1 MNKMQKL
8 TCAKV
13 LKVIFYLLGFPLL
26 MLFVAKDSMIFFNE
40 GAFSETAKNGITAA
54 LVLWAGFTLL
64 QIGLYLVLKKQ
75 QAVRTIILV
84 ILAVALMLAPI
95 AGLDIRNEKEL
106 DKIRTEYS
114 DKGVKVE
121 NYSLQK
127 QWFNALSANKRESGY
142 AYKLNERVD
151 NVIRTYGLSEYYP
164 KMYRERT
171 QLNTAVAYY
180 QVGGLDGEMIK
191 VTGDNIDGLF
201 DSLKAQSPY
210 AYNPNGLLYDGYI
223 FGVENALELLIKYNE
238 YAKLTVYRRS
248 STYIGTEK
256 YADAF
261 KEGCY
266 VLKDGAYVTMKAA
279 GEAFCKQPG
288 TIYYE
293 KLSIADAYKAMVKD
307 IKDSETN
314 SSKYESDAWYNY
326 FNDNTEILDTRTGK
340 MTNYS
345 TLRIEE
351 DNYRLTDSRL
361 NAVLGTL
368 FEYLGMNPAINKLL
382 NGLNLDGIIGLVN
395 ALLQENGADL
405 TSGDIGNVVS
415 QLLYGYNNGKGGET
429 TGLAYPVQYLFGNLN
444 LSDKNVF
451 KSTGETAYEYDD
463 EGHLVYEVDA
473 SGNTTDIPKLT
484 GKTGTVYVIT
494 YSDSGKKNPDG
505 TPILNA
511 TVNRAE
517 FDTTKMSPLPEKA
530 ADIKTGTVYTTGD
543 IFKEVKLNA
552 NYSAYVENLEKNKN
566 PNTAALVDI
575 IKSLQPALGLVGGLL
590 NLNDIIGGLVSGLDV
605 SAILAKIAPD
615 LDLNAI
621 LTQILSKIDL
631 TGVTVEGVQ
640 KLLDTVLGELS
651 FYSHPLLKKCWQSDF
666 VSDTDKALAT
676 TAGTTVDMSDYA
688 WVKYTCEDFGITSGC
703 ALAAKGGLLTG
714 KTIGNGTSAD
724 AAISLADCYQLQ
736 ADIAYQPEMYPLLAA
751 RRYFS
756 IWAGILAMSIFLST
770 YFHNKE
776 RLYAYEIALNGGEY

>member
-75 QAVRTIILV
+75 QAARTIILV
-84 ILAVALMLAPI
+84 VLAVALMLAPV

-201 DSLKAQSPY
+201 DSLQSQSPY
-210 AYNPNGLLYDGYI
+210 AYNPNGLLYDGYV

-238 YAKLTVYRRS
+238 YAKLTVYRP
-248 STYIGTEK
+248 TK
-256 YADAF
+256 YTVADYAEAF
-261 KEGCY
+261 SAGCY
-266 VLKDGAYVTMKAA
+266 VIKDGAYVTMKAA
-279 GEAFCKQPG
+279 GETFSKQPG

-293 KLSIADAYKAMVKD
+293 QLSIADAYNKMVSEIKASATD
-307 IKDSETN
+307 
-314 SSKYESDAWYNY
+314 SSKYENDAWYNY
-326 FNDNTEILDTRTGK
+326 TNDITEILDTRTGK

-382 NGLNLDGIIGLVN
+382 DSLKAQQLLDLVN
-395 ALLQENGADL
+395 SLLQENGADL
-405 TSGDIGNVVS
+405 SSGDIGNVVS

-429 TGLAYPVQYLFGNLN
+429 TGLALPAQYLFGNLN
-444 LSDKNVF
+444 FTSKEVY
-451 KSTGETAYEYDD
+451 KSTGKNAFKVGATAD
-463 EGHLVYEVDA
+463 EV
-473 SGNTTDIPKLT
+473 
-484 GKTGTVYVIT
+484 VYVTT
-494 YSDSGKKNPDG
+494 YTDTGEDNDDG
-505 TPILNA
+505 TPVLTAKITREAFDNA
-511 TVNRAE
+511 TM
-517 FDTTKMSPLPEKA
+517 KQSP
-530 ADIKTGTVYTTGD
+530 KTNEEIVPGQKYTTGD
-543 IFKEVKLNA
+543 TYAKTDLGTAYTAYKTKLE
-552 NYSAYVENLEKNKN
+552 SDNKN

-590 NLNDIIGGLVSGLDV
+590 DLNDIIGGLVPGLDV
-605 SAILAKIAPD
+605 AGILKAIAPD

-621 LTQILSKIDL
+621 LTQILGKIDL
-631 TGVTVEGVQ
+631 TGITVEGVQ

-736 ADIAYQPEMYPLLAA
+736 ADIAYQPDMYPLLAA

-776 RLYAYEIALNGGEY
+776 KLYAYEIALNGGEY

>member
-75 QAVRTIILV
+75 QAARTIILV
-84 ILAVALMLAPI
+84 ILAVTLMLAPV
-95 AGLDIRNEKEL
+95 AGLDARNEKEL

-127 QWFNALSANKRESGY
+127 QWFNAISANKRESGY
-142 AYKLNERVD
+142 AYKLNDRVD

-180 QVGGLDGEMIK
+180 QIGGLDGEMIK

-201 DSLKAQSPY
+201 DSLQSQSPY

-238 YAKLTVYRRS
+238 YAKLTVYRP
-248 STYIGTEK
+248 TK
-256 YADAF
+256 YTVADYAEAF
-261 KEGCY
+261 SAGCY
-266 VLKDGAYVTMKAA
+266 VIKDGAYVTMKAA
-279 GEAFCKQPG
+279 GETFSKQPG

-293 KLSIADAYKAMVKD
+293 QLAIADAYKKMV
-307 IKDSETN
+307 SEIEESATN
-314 SSKYESDAWYNY
+314 ASAYESDAWYNY
-326 FNDNTEILDTRTGK
+326 TNDITEILDTRTGK

-382 NGLNLDGIIGLVN
+382 DSLKAQQLLDLVN
-395 ALLQENGADL
+395 SLLKDNDADL

-429 TGLAYPVQYLFGNLN
+429 TGLALPAQYLFGNLDFT
-444 LSDKNVF
+444 SKEVY
-451 KSTGETAYEYDD
+451 KSTGKNAFKVGATAD
-463 EGHLVYEVDA
+463 EV
-473 SGNTTDIPKLT
+473 
-484 GKTGTVYVIT
+484 VYVTT
-494 YSDSGKKNPDG
+494 YKDSGEVNDDG
-505 TPILNA
+505 SPVLTATITREAFDNA
-511 TVNRAE
+511 TMKQPPKTSAE
-517 FDTTKMSPLPEKA
+517 IVPGQK
-530 ADIKTGTVYTTGD
+530 YTTGD
-543 IFKEVKLNA
+543 TYAKTKLGT
-552 NYSAYVENLEKNKN
+552 AYTAYKTKLESDNKN

-590 NLNDIIGGLVSGLDV
+590 DLNDIIGGLVPGLDV
-605 SAILAKIAPD
+605 AGILKAIAPD

-621 LTQILSKIDL
+621 LTQILGKIDL

-736 ADIAYQPEMYPLLAA
+736 ADIAYQPDMYPLLAA

-776 RLYAYEIALNGGEY
+776 KLYAYEIALNGGEY

>member
-127 QWFNALSANKRESGY
+127 QWFNAISANKRESGY
-142 AYKLNERVD
+142 AYKLNDRVD

-223 FGVENALELLIKYNE
+223 FGVENVLELLIKYNE
-238 YAKLTVYRRS
+238 YAKLTVYRP
-248 STYIGTEK
+248 TK
-256 YADAF
+256 YTVADYAEAF
-261 KEGCY
+261 NAGCY
-266 VLKDGAYVTMKAA
+266 VINNDGAYVTMKAA
-279 GEAFCKQPG
+279 GETFCKQPG

-293 KLSIADAYKAMVKD
+293 QLAIADAYKKMV
-307 IKDSETN
+307 SEIEASATN
-314 SSKYESDAWYNY
+314 ASAYASDAWYNY
-326 FNDNTEILDTRTGK
+326 TNDITEILDTRTGK
-340 MTNYS
+340 MTTYS
-345 TLRIEE
+345 KLRIEE

-382 NGLNLDGIIGLVN
+382 DSLKAQQLLDLVN
-395 ALLQENGADL
+395 SLLKENGADL
-405 TSGDIGNVVS
+405 SSGDIGNVVS

-429 TGLAYPVQYLFGNLN
+429 TGLALPAQYLFGNLN
-444 LSDKNVF
+444 FTSKEVY
-451 KSTGETAYEYDD
+451 KSTGKNAFKVGALAD
-463 EGHLVYEVDA
+463 EV
-473 SGNTTDIPKLT
+473 
-484 GKTGTVYVIT
+484 VYVTT
-494 YSDSGKKNPDG
+494 YTDTGEVNDDG
-505 TPILNA
+505 TPILTAKITRETFDNA
-511 TVNRAE
+511 TMKQLPTTSAE
-517 FDTTKMSPLPEKA
+517 IVLGQK
-530 ADIKTGTVYTTGD
+530 YTTGD
-543 IFKEVKLNA
+543 TYAKTDLGTAYKAYETKLKND
-552 NYSAYVENLEKNKN
+552 NKN

-605 SAILAKIAPD
+605 SAILKAIAPD

-640 KLLDTVLGELS
+640 KILDTVLGELS

-714 KTIGNGTSAD
+714 KTIGNGTPAD

>member
-75 QAVRTIILV
+75 QAARTIILV
-84 ILAVALMLAPI
+84 ILAVTLMLAPV
-95 AGLDIRNEKEL
+95 AGLDARNEKEL

-127 QWFNALSANKRESGY
+127 QWFNAISANKRESGY
-142 AYKLNERVD
+142 AYKLNDRVD

-191 VTGDNIDGLF
+191 VTGENINGLF
-201 DSLKAQSPY
+201 DSLKTQSPY
-210 AYNPNGLLYDGYI
+210 AYNPNGLLYDGYV

-238 YAKLTVYRRS
+238 YAKLTVYRP
-248 STYIGTEK
+248 TK
-256 YADAF
+256 YTVADYAEAF
-261 KEGCY
+261 SAGCY
-266 VLKDGAYVTMKAA
+266 VIKDGAYVTMKAA
-279 GEAFCKQPG
+279 GETFSKQPG

-293 KLSIADAYKAMVKD
+293 SLSIADAYKKMV
-307 IKDSETN
+307 SEIEESATN
-314 SSKYESDAWYNY
+314 ASAYESDAWYNY
-326 FNDNTEILDTRTGK
+326 TNDITEILDTRTGK

-382 NGLNLDGIIGLVN
+382 DSLKAQQLLDLVN
-395 ALLQENGADL
+395 SLLKENGADL
-405 TSGDIGNVVS
+405 SSGDIGNVVS

-429 TGLAYPVQYLFGNLN
+429 TGLALPAQYLFGNLDFT
-444 LSDKNVF
+444 SKEVY
-451 KSTGETAYEYDD
+451 KSTGKNAFKVGATAD
-463 EGHLVYEVDA
+463 EV
-473 SGNTTDIPKLT
+473 
-484 GKTGTVYVIT
+484 VYVTT
-494 YSDSGKKNPDG
+494 YTDTGEDNDDG
-505 TPILNA
+505 TPVLTAKITREAFDNA
-511 TVNRAE
+511 TMKQSPKTSAE
-517 FDTTKMSPLPEKA
+517 IVPGQK
-530 ADIKTGTVYTTGD
+530 YTTGD
-543 IFKEVKLNA
+543 TYAKTKLGT
-552 NYSAYVENLEKNKN
+552 AYTAYKTKLESDNKN

-590 NLNDIIGGLVSGLDV
+590 DLNDIIGGLVPGLDV
-605 SAILAKIAPD
+605 AGILKAIAPD

-621 LTQILSKIDL
+621 LTQILGKIDL

-736 ADIAYQPEMYPLLAA
+736 ADIAYQPDMYPLLAA

>member
-142 AYKLNERVD
+142 AYKLNDRVD

-191 VTGDNIDGLF
+191 VTGDNINGLF

-223 FGVENALELLIKYNE
+223 FGVENVLELLIKYNE
-238 YAKLTVYRRS
+238 YAKLTVYRP
-248 STYIGTEK
+248 TK
-256 YADAF
+256 YTVADYAEAF
-261 KEGCY
+261 NAGCY
-266 VLKDGAYVTMKAA
+266 VINNDGAYVTMKAA
-279 GEAFCKQPG
+279 GETFCKQPG

-293 KLSIADAYKAMVKD
+293 QLAIADAYKKMV
-307 IKDSETN
+307 SEIEESATN
-314 SSKYESDAWYNY
+314 ASAYASDAWYNY
-326 FNDNTEILDTRTGK
+326 TNDITEILDTRTGK

-382 NGLNLDGIIGLVN
+382 DSLKAQQLLDLVN
-395 ALLQENGADL
+395 SLLKENGADL
-405 TSGDIGNVVS
+405 SSGDIGNVVS

-429 TGLAYPVQYLFGNLN
+429 TGLALPAQYLFGNLN
-444 LSDKNVF
+444 FTSKEVY
-451 KSTGETAYEYDD
+451 KSTGKNAFKVGALAD
-463 EGHLVYEVDA
+463 E
-473 SGNTTDIPKLT
+473 I
-484 GKTGTVYVIT
+484 VYVTT
-494 YSDSGKKNPDG
+494 YTDSGEVNDDG
-505 TPILNA
+505 TPILTATITREAFDAETMKQFPKTNA
-511 TVNRAE
+511 EIVPG
-517 FDTTKMSPLPEKA
+517 TK
-530 ADIKTGTVYTTGD
+530 YTTGD
-543 IFKEVKLNA
+543 TYVKTKLEA
-552 NYSAYVENLEKNKN
+552 AYTAYKTKLESDNKN

-605 SAILAKIAPD
+605 SAILKAIAPD

-776 RLYAYEIALNGGEY
+776 KLYAYEIALNGGEY

>member
-75 QAVRTIILV
+75 QAARTIILV
-84 ILAVALMLAPI
+84 ILAVALMLAPV

-127 QWFNALSANKRESGY
+127 QWFNALSADKRESGY
-142 AYKLNERVD
+142 AYKLNDRVD

-201 DSLKAQSPY
+201 DSLQSQSPY

-238 YAKLTVYRRS
+238 YAKLTVYRP
-248 STYIGTEK
+248 TK
-256 YADAF
+256 YTVADYAEAF
-261 KEGCY
+261 NAGCY
-266 VLKDGAYVTMKAA
+266 VIKDGAYVTMKAA
-279 GEAFCKQPG
+279 GETFCKQPG

-293 KLSIADAYKAMVKD
+293 QLAIADAYKKMV
-307 IKDSETN
+307 SEIEESATN
-314 SSKYESDAWYNY
+314 ASAYESDAWYNY
-326 FNDNTEILDTRTGK
+326 TNDITEILDTRTGK

-382 NGLNLDGIIGLVN
+382 DSLKAQQLLDLVN
-395 ALLQENGADL
+395 SLLKENGADL
-405 TSGDIGNVVS
+405 SSGDIGNVVS

-429 TGLAYPVQYLFGNLN
+429 TGLALPAQYLFGNLDFT
-444 LSDKNVF
+444 SKEVY
-451 KSTGETAYEYDD
+451 KSTGKNAFKVGALAD
-463 EGHLVYEVDA
+463 EV
-473 SGNTTDIPKLT
+473 
-484 GKTGTVYVIT
+484 VYVTT
-494 YSDSGKKNPDG
+494 YTDSGEVNDDG
-505 TPILNA
+505 TPVLTAKITREAFDNA
-511 TVNRAE
+511 TMKQLPKTSAE
-517 FDTTKMSPLPEKA
+517 IVPEQK
-530 ADIKTGTVYTTGD
+530 YTTGD
-543 IFKEVKLNA
+543 TYAKTKLGT
-552 NYSAYVENLEKNKN
+552 AYTAYKTKLESDNKN

-590 NLNDIIGGLVSGLDV
+590 DLNDIIGGLVPGLDV
-605 SAILAKIAPD
+605 AGILKAIAPD

-621 LTQILSKIDL
+621 LTQILGKIDL

-736 ADIAYQPEMYPLLAA
+736 ADIAYQPDMYPLLAA

-776 RLYAYEIALNGGEY
+776 KLYAYEIALNGGEY

>member
-127 QWFNALSANKRESGY
+127 QWFNALSVNKRESGY
-142 AYKLNERVD
+142 AYKLNDRVD

-201 DSLKAQSPY
+201 DSLQSQSPY

-238 YAKLTVYRRS
+238 YAKLTVYRP
-248 STYIGTEK
+248 TKYTVAK
-256 YADAF
+256 YAEAF
-261 KEGCY
+261 NAGCY
-266 VLKDGAYVTMKAA
+266 VIKDGAYVTMKAA
-279 GEAFCKQPG
+279 GETFCKQPG

-293 KLSIADAYKAMVKD
+293 QLAIADAYKKMV
-307 IKDSETN
+307 SEIEASATDV
-314 SSKYESDAWYNY
+314 SAYASDAWYNY
-326 FNDNTEILDTRTGK
+326 YNDITEILDTRTGK

-382 NGLNLDGIIGLVN
+382 DSLKAQQLLDLVN
-395 ALLQENGADL
+395 SLLKENGADL
-405 TSGDIGNVVS
+405 SSGDIGNVVS

-429 TGLAYPVQYLFGNLN
+429 TGLALPVQYLFGNLN
-444 LSDKNVF
+444 FTSKEVY
-451 KSTGETAYEYDD
+451 KSTGKNAFKVGALAD
-463 EGHLVYEVDA
+463 EV
-473 SGNTTDIPKLT
+473 
-484 GKTGTVYVIT
+484 VYVTT
-494 YSDSGKKNPDG
+494 YTDSGEVNDDG
-505 TPILNA
+505 TPVLTAKITREAFDAATMKKSPETNA
-511 TVNRAE
+511 EIVPGQKYTKG
-517 FDTTKMSPLPEKA
+517 DTYAKTDLGTAYTAYKTK
-530 ADIKTGTVYTTGD
+530 
-543 IFKEVKLNA
+543 
-552 NYSAYVENLEKNKN
+552 LESDNKN

-575 IKSLQPALGLVGGLL
+575 IKSLQPALGLVGGLI
-590 NLNDIIGGLVSGLDV
+590 NLNDIVGGLVPGLDI
-605 SAILAKIAPD
+605 SDILATVAPT
-615 LDLNAI
+615 LDLNEI
-621 LTQILSKIDL
+621 LTQVLGKIDL
-631 TGVTVEGVQ
+631 TGIKVEKVQ
-640 KLLDTVLGELS
+640 ELLDNILGELS

-703 ALAAKGGLLTG
+703 ALVAKGGLLTG
-714 KTIGNGTSAD
+714 KTIGNGTTAD

-776 RLYAYEIALNGGEY
+776 KLYAYEIALNGGEY

>member
-127 QWFNALSANKRESGY
+127 QWFNALSADKRESGY

-191 VTGDNIDGLF
+191 VTGENINGLF
-201 DSLKAQSPY
+201 DSLKTQSPY

-238 YAKLTVYRRS
+238 YAKLTVYRP
-248 STYIGTEK
+248 TK
-256 YADAF
+256 YTVADYAEAF
-261 KEGCY
+261 NAGCY
-266 VLKDGAYVTMKAA
+266 VIKDGAYVTMKAA
-279 GEAFCKQPG
+279 GETFSKQPG
-288 TIYYE
+288 TVYYE
-293 KLSIADAYKAMVKD
+293 KLAIADAYKKMV
-307 IKDSETN
+307 SEIEASATN
-314 SSKYESDAWYNY
+314 ASAYESDAWYNY
-326 FNDNTEILDTRTGK
+326 TNDITEILDTRTGK

-382 NGLNLDGIIGLVN
+382 DSLKAQQLLDLVN
-395 ALLQENGADL
+395 SLLKENGADL
-405 TSGDIGNVVS
+405 SSGDIGNVVS

-429 TGLAYPVQYLFGNLN
+429 TGLALPAQYLFGNLDFT
-444 LSDKNVF
+444 SKEVY
-451 KSTGETAYEYDD
+451 KSTGKNAFKVGATAD
-463 EGHLVYEVDA
+463 EV
-473 SGNTTDIPKLT
+473 
-484 GKTGTVYVIT
+484 VYVTT
-494 YSDSGKKNPDG
+494 YTDSGEVNDDG
-505 TPILNA
+505 TPVLTAKITREAFDNA
-511 TVNRAE
+511 TMKQLPKTSAE
-517 FDTTKMSPLPEKA
+517 IVPEQK
-530 ADIKTGTVYTTGD
+530 YTTGD
-543 IFKEVKLNA
+543 TYAKTKLGT
-552 NYSAYVENLEKNKN
+552 AYTAYKTKLESDNKN

-590 NLNDIIGGLVSGLDV
+590 DLNDIIGGLVPGLDV
-605 SAILAKIAPD
+605 AGILKAIAPD

-621 LTQILSKIDL
+621 LTQILGKIDL

-736 ADIAYQPEMYPLLAA
+736 ADIAYQPDMYPLLAA

-776 RLYAYEIALNGGEY
+776 KLYAYEIALNGGEY

>member
-84 ILAVALMLAPI
+84 VLAVALMLAPI

-127 QWFNALSANKRESGY
+127 QWFNALSADKRESGY

-201 DSLKAQSPY
+201 DSLQSQSPY

-223 FGVENALELLIKYNE
+223 FGVENVLELLIKYNE
-238 YAKLTVYRRS
+238 YAKLTVYRP
-248 STYIGTEK
+248 TK
-256 YADAF
+256 YTVADYAEAF
-261 KEGCY
+261 NAGCY
-266 VLKDGAYVTMKAA
+266 VIKDGAYVTMKAA
-279 GEAFCKQPG
+279 GETFSKQPG
-288 TIYYE
+288 TVYYE
-293 KLSIADAYKAMVKD
+293 KLAIADAYKKMV
-307 IKDSETN
+307 SEIEESATN
-314 SSKYESDAWYNY
+314 ASAYESDAWYNY
-326 FNDNTEILDTRTGK
+326 TNDITEILDTRTGK

-382 NGLNLDGIIGLVN
+382 DSLKAQQLLDLVN
-395 ALLQENGADL
+395 SLLKENGADL
-405 TSGDIGNVVS
+405 SSGDIGNVVS

-429 TGLAYPVQYLFGNLN
+429 TGLALPAQYLFGNLDFT
-444 LSDKNVF
+444 SKEVY
-451 KSTGETAYEYDD
+451 KSTGKNAFKVGALAD
-463 EGHLVYEVDA
+463 EV
-473 SGNTTDIPKLT
+473 
-484 GKTGTVYVIT
+484 VYVTT
-494 YSDSGKKNPDG
+494 YTDSGEVNDDG
-505 TPILNA
+505 TPVLTAKITREAFDNA
-511 TVNRAE
+511 TMKQLPKTSAE
-517 FDTTKMSPLPEKA
+517 IVPEQK
-530 ADIKTGTVYTTGD
+530 YTTGD
-543 IFKEVKLNA
+543 TYAKTKLGT
-552 NYSAYVENLEKNKN
+552 AYTAYKTKLESDNKN

-590 NLNDIIGGLVSGLDV
+590 DLNDIIGGLVPGLDV
-605 SAILAKIAPD
+605 AGILKAIAPD

-736 ADIAYQPEMYPLLAA
+736 ADIAYQPDMYPLLAA

-776 RLYAYEIALNGGEY
+776 KLYAYEIALNGGEY

>member
-84 ILAVALMLAPI
+84 ILAVALMLAPV

-127 QWFNALSANKRESGY
+127 QWFNALSADKRESGY

-201 DSLKAQSPY
+201 DSLQSQSPY

-238 YAKLTVYRRS
+238 YAKLTVYRP
-248 STYIGTEK
+248 TK
-256 YADAF
+256 YTVADYAEAF
-261 KEGCY
+261 NAGCY
-266 VLKDGAYVTMKAA
+266 VIKDGAYVTMKAA
-279 GEAFCKQPG
+279 GETFSKQPG
-288 TIYYE
+288 TVYYE
-293 KLSIADAYKAMVKD
+293 KLAIADAYKKMV
-307 IKDSETN
+307 SEIEESATN
-314 SSKYESDAWYNY
+314 ASAYESDAWYNY
-326 FNDNTEILDTRTGK
+326 TNDITEILDTRTGK

-382 NGLNLDGIIGLVN
+382 DSLKAQQLLDLVN
-395 ALLQENGADL
+395 SLLKENGADL
-405 TSGDIGNVVS
+405 SSGDIGNVVS

-429 TGLAYPVQYLFGNLN
+429 TGLALPAQYLFGNLDFT
-444 LSDKNVF
+444 SKEVY
-451 KSTGETAYEYDD
+451 KSTGKNAFKVGATAD
-463 EGHLVYEVDA
+463 EV
-473 SGNTTDIPKLT
+473 
-484 GKTGTVYVIT
+484 VYVTT
-494 YSDSGKKNPDG
+494 YTDTGEVNDDG
-505 TPILNA
+505 TPVLTAKITREAFDNA
-511 TVNRAE
+511 TMKQFPKTSAE
-517 FDTTKMSPLPEKA
+517 IVPGQK
-530 ADIKTGTVYTTGD
+530 YTTGD
-543 IFKEVKLNA
+543 TYAKTKLGT
-552 NYSAYVENLEKNKN
+552 AYTAYKTKLESDNKN

-590 NLNDIIGGLVSGLDV
+590 DLNDIIGGLVPGLDV
-605 SAILAKIAPD
+605 AGILKAIAPD

-621 LTQILSKIDL
+621 LTQILGKIDL

-736 ADIAYQPEMYPLLAA
+736 ADIAYQPDMYPLLAA

-776 RLYAYEIALNGGEY
+776 KLYAYEIALNGGEY

>member
-84 ILAVALMLAPI
+84 ILAVALMLAPV

-127 QWFNALSANKRESGY
+127 QWFNALSADKRESGY

-201 DSLKAQSPY
+201 DSLQSQSPY

-238 YAKLTVYRRS
+238 YAKLTVYRP
-248 STYIGTEK
+248 TK
-256 YADAF
+256 YTVADYAEAF
-261 KEGCY
+261 SAGCY
-266 VLKDGAYVTMKAA
+266 VIKDGAYVTMKAA
-279 GEAFCKQPG
+279 GETFSKQPG
-288 TIYYE
+288 TVYYE
-293 KLSIADAYKAMVKD
+293 KLAIADAYKKMV
-307 IKDSETN
+307 SEIEESATN
-314 SSKYESDAWYNY
+314 ASAYESDAWYNY
-326 FNDNTEILDTRTGK
+326 TNDITEILDTRTGE

-382 NGLNLDGIIGLVN
+382 DSLKAQQLLDLVN
-395 ALLQENGADL
+395 SLLKENSADL
-405 TSGDIGNVVS
+405 SSGDIGNVVS

-429 TGLAYPVQYLFGNLN
+429 TGLALPAQYLFGNLDFT
-444 LSDKNVF
+444 SKEVY
-451 KSTGETAYEYDD
+451 KSTGKNAFKVGATAD
-463 EGHLVYEVDA
+463 EV
-473 SGNTTDIPKLT
+473 
-484 GKTGTVYVIT
+484 VYVTT
-494 YSDSGKKNPDG
+494 YKDSGEVNDDG
-505 TPILNA
+505 SPVLTATITREAFDNA
-511 TVNRAE
+511 TM
-517 FDTTKMSPLPEKA
+517 KQPP
-530 ADIKTGTVYTTGD
+530 KTNEEIVPGQKYTTGD
-543 IFKEVKLNA
+543 TYAKTDLGTAYTAYKTKLE
-552 NYSAYVENLEKNKN
+552 SDNKN

-590 NLNDIIGGLVSGLDV
+590 DLNDIIGGLVPGLDV
-605 SAILAKIAPD
+605 AGILKAIAPD

-621 LTQILSKIDL
+621 LTQILGKIDL

-703 ALAAKGGLLTG
+703 ALVAKGGLLTG

-736 ADIAYQPEMYPLLAA
+736 ADIAYQPDMYPLLAA

-776 RLYAYEIALNGGEY
+776 KLYAYEIALNGGEY

>member
-127 QWFNALSANKRESGY
+127 QWFNALSADKRESGY

-201 DSLKAQSPY
+201 DSLQSQSPY

-238 YAKLTVYRRS
+238 YAKLTVYRP
-248 STYIGTEK
+248 TK
-256 YADAF
+256 YTVADYAEAF
-261 KEGCY
+261 SAGCY
-266 VLKDGAYVTMKAA
+266 VIKDGAYVTMKAA
-279 GEAFCKQPG
+279 GETFSKQPG

-293 KLSIADAYKAMVKD
+293 SLSIADAYKKMV
-307 IKDSETN
+307 SEIEESATN
-314 SSKYESDAWYNY
+314 ASAYESDAWYNY
-326 FNDNTEILDTRTGK
+326 TNDITEILDTRTGK

-345 TLRIEE
+345 TLRTEE

-382 NGLNLDGIIGLVN
+382 DSLKAQQLLDLVN
-395 ALLQENGADL
+395 SLLQENGADL
-405 TSGDIGNVVS
+405 SSGDIGNVVS

-429 TGLAYPVQYLFGNLN
+429 TGLALPAQYLFGNLDFT
-444 LSDKNVF
+444 SKEVY
-451 KSTGETAYEYDD
+451 KSTGKNAFKVGALAD
-463 EGHLVYEVDA
+463 EV
-473 SGNTTDIPKLT
+473 
-484 GKTGTVYVIT
+484 VYVTT
-494 YSDSGKKNPDG
+494 YTDSGEVNDDG
-505 TPILNA
+505 TPVLTAKITREAFDNA
-511 TVNRAE
+511 TMKQLPKTSAE
-517 FDTTKMSPLPEKA
+517 IVPEQK
-530 ADIKTGTVYTTGD
+530 YTTGD
-543 IFKEVKLNA
+543 TYAKTKLGT
-552 NYSAYVENLEKNKN
+552 AYTAYKTKLESDNKN

-590 NLNDIIGGLVSGLDV
+590 NLNDIIGGLVPGLDV
-605 SAILAKIAPD
+605 AGILKAIAPD

-621 LTQILSKIDL
+621 LTQVLGKIDL

-703 ALAAKGGLLTG
+703 ALVAKGGLLTG

-736 ADIAYQPEMYPLLAA
+736 ADIAYQPDMYPLLAA

-776 RLYAYEIALNGGEY
+776 KLYAYEIALNGGEY

>member
-127 QWFNALSANKRESGY
+127 QWFNAISANKRESGY
-142 AYKLNERVD
+142 AYKLNDRVD

-201 DSLKAQSPY
+201 DSLQSQSPY
-210 AYNPNGLLYDGYI
+210 AYNPNGLLYDGYV

-238 YAKLTVYRRS
+238 YAKLTVYRP
-248 STYIGTEK
+248 TK
-256 YADAF
+256 YTVADYAEAF
-261 KEGCY
+261 SAGCY
-266 VLKDGAYVTMKAA
+266 VIKDGAYVTMKAA
-279 GEAFCKQPG
+279 GETFSKQPG
-288 TIYYE
+288 TVYYE
-293 KLSIADAYKAMVKD
+293 KLAIADAYKKMV
-307 IKDSETN
+307 SEIEESATN
-314 SSKYESDAWYNY
+314 ASAYESDAWYNY
-326 FNDNTEILDTRTGK
+326 TNDITEILDTRSGK

-382 NGLNLDGIIGLVN
+382 DSLKAQQLLDLVN
-395 ALLQENGADL
+395 SLLKENGADL
-405 TSGDIGNVVS
+405 SSGDIGNVVS

-429 TGLAYPVQYLFGNLN
+429 TGLALPAQYLFGNLDFT
-444 LSDKNVF
+444 SKEVY
-451 KSTGETAYEYDD
+451 KSTGKNAFKVGALAD
-463 EGHLVYEVDA
+463 EV
-473 SGNTTDIPKLT
+473 
-484 GKTGTVYVIT
+484 VYVTT
-494 YSDSGKKNPDG
+494 YTDSGEVNDDG
-505 TPILNA
+505 TPVLTAKITREAFDNA
-511 TVNRAE
+511 TMKQLPKTSAE
-517 FDTTKMSPLPEKA
+517 IVPEQK
-530 ADIKTGTVYTTGD
+530 YTTGD
-543 IFKEVKLNA
+543 TYAKTKLGT
-552 NYSAYVENLEKNKN
+552 AYTAYKTKLESDNKN

-590 NLNDIIGGLVSGLDV
+590 DLNDIIGGLVPGLDV
-605 SAILAKIAPD
+605 AGILKAIAPD

-621 LTQILSKIDL
+621 LTQVLSKIDL

-736 ADIAYQPEMYPLLAA
+736 ADIAYQPDMYPLLAA

-776 RLYAYEIALNGGEY
+776 KLYAYEIALNGGEY

>member
-142 AYKLNERVD
+142 AYKLNDRVD

-191 VTGDNIDGLF
+191 VTGDNINGLF

-238 YAKLTVYRRS
+238 YAKLTVYRP
-248 STYIGTEK
+248 TK
-256 YADAF
+256 YTVADYAEAF
-261 KEGCY
+261 NAGCY
-266 VLKDGAYVTMKAA
+266 VINNDGAYVTMKSA
-279 GEAFCKQPG
+279 GETFCKQPG

-293 KLSIADAYKAMVKD
+293 QLAIADAYKKMV
-307 IKDSETN
+307 SEIEESATN
-314 SSKYESDAWYNY
+314 ASAYASDAWYNY
-326 FNDNTEILDTRTGK
+326 TNDITKIFDPRVKSNIEDE
-340 MTNYS
+340 NYTVYS
-345 TLRIEE
+345 KLRIEE

-382 NGLNLDGIIGLVN
+382 DSLKAQQLLDLVN
-395 ALLQENGADL
+395 SLLKENGADL
-405 TSGDIGNVVS
+405 SSGDIGNVVS

-429 TGLAYPVQYLFGNLN
+429 TGLALPAQYLFGNLN
-444 LSDKNVF
+444 FTSKEVY
-451 KSTGETAYEYDD
+451 KSTGKNAFKVGALAD
-463 EGHLVYEVDA
+463 EV
-473 SGNTTDIPKLT
+473 
-484 GKTGTVYVIT
+484 VYVTT
-494 YSDSGKKNPDG
+494 YTDTGEVNDDG
-505 TPILNA
+505 TPVLTAKITREAFDKTTMKEPPKTNA
-511 TVNRAE
+511 EIVPGQ
-517 FDTTKMSPLPEKA
+517 K
-530 ADIKTGTVYTTGD
+530 YTTGD
-543 IFKEVKLNA
+543 TYAKTDLGTAYKAYETKLKND
-552 NYSAYVENLEKNKN
+552 NKN

-605 SAILAKIAPD
+605 SAILKAIAPD

-621 LTQILSKIDL
+621 LTQVLGKIDL

-714 KTIGNGTSAD
+714 KTIGNGTPAD

>member
-84 ILAVALMLAPI
+84 ILAVALMLAPV

-127 QWFNALSANKRESGY
+127 QWFNALSADKRESGY

-201 DSLKAQSPY
+201 DSLQSQSPY

-238 YAKLTVYRRS
+238 YAKLTVYRP
-248 STYIGTEK
+248 TK
-256 YADAF
+256 YTVADYAEAF
-261 KEGCY
+261 SAGCY
-266 VLKDGAYVTMKAA
+266 VIKDGAYVTMKAA
-279 GEAFCKQPG
+279 GETFSKQPG
-288 TIYYE
+288 TVYYE
-293 KLSIADAYKAMVKD
+293 KLAIADAYKKMV
-307 IKDSETN
+307 SEIEESATN
-314 SSKYESDAWYNY
+314 ASAYESDAWYNY
-326 FNDNTEILDTRTGK
+326 TNDITEILDTRSGK

-382 NGLNLDGIIGLVN
+382 DSLKAQQLLDLVN
-395 ALLQENGADL
+395 SLLKDNDADL
-405 TSGDIGNVVS
+405 SSGDIGNVVS

-429 TGLAYPVQYLFGNLN
+429 TGLALPAQYLFGNL
-444 LSDKNVF
+444 SFTSKEVY
-451 KSTGETAYEYDD
+451 KSTGKNAFKVGALAD
-463 EGHLVYEVDA
+463 E
-473 SGNTTDIPKLT
+473 I
-484 GKTGTVYVIT
+484 VYVTT
-494 YSDSGKKNPDG
+494 YKDSGKVNDDG
-505 TPILNA
+505 TPILTATITREAFDNA
-511 TVNRAE
+511 TMKQPPKTNAE
-517 FDTTKMSPLPEKA
+517 IVLGQK
-530 ADIKTGTVYTTGD
+530 YTTGD
-543 IFKEVKLNA
+543 TYAKTDLGTAYTAYKTKLE
-552 NYSAYVENLEKNKN
+552 SDNKN

-590 NLNDIIGGLVSGLDV
+590 DLNDIIGGLVPGLDV
-605 SAILAKIAPD
+605 AGILKAIAPD

-621 LTQILSKIDL
+621 LTQILGKIDL

-703 ALAAKGGLLTG
+703 ALIAKGGLLTG

-736 ADIAYQPEMYPLLAA
+736 ADIAYQPDMYPLLAA

-776 RLYAYEIALNGGEY
+776 KLYAYEIALNGGEY

>member
-84 ILAVALMLAPI
+84 VLAVALMLAPI

-127 QWFNALSANKRESGY
+127 QWFNALSADKRESGY
-142 AYKLNERVD
+142 AYKLNDRVD

-201 DSLKAQSPY
+201 DSLQSQSPY
-210 AYNPNGLLYDGYI
+210 AYNPNGLLYDGYV

-238 YAKLTVYRRS
+238 YAKLTVYRP
-248 STYIGTEK
+248 TK
-256 YADAF
+256 YTVADYAEAF
-261 KEGCY
+261 SAGCY
-266 VLKDGAYVTMKAA
+266 VIKDGAYVTMKAA
-279 GEAFCKQPG
+279 GETFCKQPG
-288 TIYYE
+288 TVYYE
-293 KLSIADAYKAMVKD
+293 KLAIADAYKKMV
-307 IKDSETN
+307 SEIEESATN
-314 SSKYESDAWYNY
+314 ASAYESDAWYNY
-326 FNDNTEILDTRTGK
+326 TNDITEILDTRTGK

-382 NGLNLDGIIGLVN
+382 DSLKAQQLLDLVN
-395 ALLQENGADL
+395 SLLKENGADL
-405 TSGDIGNVVS
+405 SSGDIGNVVS

-429 TGLAYPVQYLFGNLN
+429 TGLALPAQYLFGNLDFT
-444 LSDKNVF
+444 SKEVY
-451 KSTGETAYEYDD
+451 KSTGKNAFKVGALAD
-463 EGHLVYEVDA
+463 EV
-473 SGNTTDIPKLT
+473 
-484 GKTGTVYVIT
+484 VYVTT
-494 YSDSGKKNPDG
+494 YKDSGEVNDDG
-505 TPILNA
+505 TPVLTAKITREAFDNA
-511 TVNRAE
+511 TMKQLPKTSAE
-517 FDTTKMSPLPEKA
+517 IVPEQK
-530 ADIKTGTVYTTGD
+530 YTTGD
-543 IFKEVKLNA
+543 TYAKTKLGT
-552 NYSAYVENLEKNKN
+552 AYTAYKTKLESDNKN

-590 NLNDIIGGLVSGLDV
+590 DLNDIIGGLVPGLDV
-605 SAILAKIAPD
+605 AGILKAIAPD

-621 LTQILSKIDL
+621 LTQILGKIDL

-688 WVKYTCEDFGITSGC
+688 WVKYTCEAFGITSGC

-736 ADIAYQPEMYPLLAA
+736 ADIAYQPDMYPLLAA

-776 RLYAYEIALNGGEY
+776 KLYAYEIALNGGEY

>member
-75 QAVRTIILV
+75 QAARTIILV
-84 ILAVALMLAPI
+84 VLAVALMLAPV

-127 QWFNALSANKRESGY
+127 QWFNALSADKRESGY

-201 DSLKAQSPY
+201 DSLQSQSPY
-210 AYNPNGLLYDGYI
+210 AYNPNGLLYDGYV

-238 YAKLTVYRRS
+238 YAKLTVYRP
-248 STYIGTEK
+248 TK
-256 YADAF
+256 YTVADYAEAF
-261 KEGCY
+261 SAGCY
-266 VLKDGAYVTMKAA
+266 VIKDGAYVTMKAA
-279 GEAFCKQPG
+279 GETFCKQPG

-293 KLSIADAYKAMVKD
+293 QLAIVDAYKKMV
-307 IKDSETN
+307 SEIEESATN
-314 SSKYESDAWYNY
+314 ASAYESDAWYNY
-326 FNDNTEILDTRTGK
+326 TNDITEILDTRSGK

-382 NGLNLDGIIGLVN
+382 DSLKAQQLLDLVN
-395 ALLQENGADL
+395 SLLKENGADL
-405 TSGDIGNVVS
+405 SSGDIGNVVS

-429 TGLAYPVQYLFGNLN
+429 TGLALPAQYLFGNLDFT
-444 LSDKNVF
+444 SKEVY
-451 KSTGETAYEYDD
+451 KSTGKNAFKVGALAD
-463 EGHLVYEVDA
+463 EV
-473 SGNTTDIPKLT
+473 
-484 GKTGTVYVIT
+484 VYVTT
-494 YSDSGKKNPDG
+494 YTDSGEVNDDG
-505 TPILNA
+505 TPVLTAKITREAFDNA
-511 TVNRAE
+511 TMKQLPKTSAE
-517 FDTTKMSPLPEKA
+517 IVPEQK
-530 ADIKTGTVYTTGD
+530 YTTGD
-543 IFKEVKLNA
+543 TYAKTKLGT
-552 NYSAYVENLEKNKN
+552 AYTAYKTKLESDNKN

-590 NLNDIIGGLVSGLDV
+590 DLNDIIGGLVPGLDV
-605 SAILAKIAPD
+605 AGILKAIAPD

-621 LTQILSKIDL
+621 LTQILGKIDL

-736 ADIAYQPEMYPLLAA
+736 ADIAYQPDMYPLLAA

>member
-95 AGLDIRNEKEL
+95 AGLDVRNEKEL

-127 QWFNALSANKRESGY
+127 QWFNALSADKRKSGY
-142 AYKLNERVD
+142 AYLLNERVD
-151 NVIRTYGLSEYYP
+151 NVIKTYGLSEYYP

-201 DSLKAQSPY
+201 DSLQSQSPY

-238 YAKLTVYRRS
+238 YAKLTVYRPS
-248 STYIGTEK
+248 K
-256 YADAF
+256 YTVADYAEAF
-261 KEGCY
+261 NAGCY
-266 VLKDGAYVTMKAA
+266 VIKDGAYVTMKAA
-279 GEAFCKQPG
+279 GETFCKQPD
-288 TIYYE
+288 TVYYE
-293 KLSIADAYKAMVKD
+293 KLAIADAYKKMV
-307 IKDSETN
+307 SEIEESATN
-314 SSKYESDAWYNY
+314 ASAYESDAWYNY
-326 FNDNTEILDTRTGK
+326 TNDITEILDTRTGK

-382 NGLNLDGIIGLVN
+382 DSLKAQQLLDLIN
-395 ALLQENGADL
+395 SLLKENSADL
-405 TSGDIGNVVS
+405 SSGDIGNVVS

-429 TGLAYPVQYLFGNLN
+429 TGLALPAQYLFGNLN
-444 LSDKNVF
+444 FTSKKVY
-451 KSTGETAYEYDD
+451 KSTGKNAFKVGALAD
-463 EGHLVYEVDA
+463 EV
-473 SGNTTDIPKLT
+473 
-484 GKTGTVYVIT
+484 VYVTT
-494 YSDSGKKNPDG
+494 YTDSGEVNDDG
-505 TPILNA
+505 TPVLTAKITREAFDNA
-511 TVNRAE
+511 TMKQLPKTSAE
-517 FDTTKMSPLPEKA
+517 IVPEQK
-530 ADIKTGTVYTTGD
+530 YTTGD
-543 IFKEVKLNA
+543 TYAKTMLGTAYTAYKTKLE
-552 NYSAYVENLEKNKN
+552 SDNKN

-590 NLNDIIGGLVSGLDV
+590 DLNDIIGGLVPGLDV
-605 SAILAKIAPD
+605 AGILKAIAPD

-621 LTQILSKIDL
+621 LTQILGKIDL

-703 ALAAKGGLLTG
+703 ALIAKGGLLTG

-736 ADIAYQPEMYPLLAA
+736 ADIAYQPDMYPLLAA

-776 RLYAYEIALNGGEY
+776 KLYAYEIALNGGEY

>member
-84 ILAVALMLAPI
+84 ILAVALMLAPV

-127 QWFNALSANKRESGY
+127 QWFNALSADKRESGY

-201 DSLKAQSPY
+201 DSLQSQSPY

-238 YAKLTVYRRS
+238 YAKLTVYRP
-248 STYIGTEK
+248 TK
-256 YADAF
+256 YTVADYAEAF
-261 KEGCY
+261 SAGCY
-266 VLKDGAYVTMKAA
+266 VIKDGAYVTMKAA
-279 GEAFCKQPG
+279 GETFSKQPG
-288 TIYYE
+288 TVYYE
-293 KLSIADAYKAMVKD
+293 KLAIADAYKKMV
-307 IKDSETN
+307 SEIEESATN
-314 SSKYESDAWYNY
+314 ASAYESDAWYNY
-326 FNDNTEILDTRTGK
+326 TNDITEILDTRTGK

-382 NGLNLDGIIGLVN
+382 DSLKAQQLLDLVN
-395 ALLQENGADL
+395 SLLKDNDADL
-405 TSGDIGNVVS
+405 SSGDIGNVVS

-429 TGLAYPVQYLFGNLN
+429 TGLALPAQYLFGNL
-444 LSDKNVF
+444 SFTSKEVY
-451 KSTGETAYEYDD
+451 KSTGKNAFKVGALAD
-463 EGHLVYEVDA
+463 E
-473 SGNTTDIPKLT
+473 I
-484 GKTGTVYVIT
+484 VYVTT
-494 YSDSGKKNPDG
+494 YKDSGKVNDDG
-505 TPILNA
+505 TPILTATITREAFDNA
-511 TVNRAE
+511 TMKQPPKTNAE
-517 FDTTKMSPLPEKA
+517 IVPGQK
-530 ADIKTGTVYTTGD
+530 YTTGD
-543 IFKEVKLNA
+543 TYAKTKLGT
-552 NYSAYVENLEKNKN
+552 AYTAYKTKLESDNKN

-590 NLNDIIGGLVSGLDV
+590 DLNDIIGGLVPGLDV
-605 SAILAKIAPD
+605 AGILKAIAPD

-621 LTQILSKIDL
+621 LTQILGKIDL

-736 ADIAYQPEMYPLLAA
+736 ADIAYQPDMYPLLAA

-776 RLYAYEIALNGGEY
+776 KLYAYEIALNGGEY

>member
-95 AGLDIRNEKEL
+95 AGLDVRNEKEL

-127 QWFNALSANKRESGY
+127 QWFNALSADKRKSGY
-142 AYKLNERVD
+142 AYLLNERVD
-151 NVIRTYGLSEYYP
+151 NVIKTYGLSEYYP

-201 DSLKAQSPY
+201 DSLEAQSPY
-210 AYNPNGLLYDGYI
+210 AYNPNGLLYDGYV
-223 FGVENALELLIKYNE
+223 FGVENVLELLIKYNE
-238 YAKLTVYRRS
+238 YAKLTVYRPA
-248 STYIGTEK
+248 K
-256 YADAF
+256 YTVADYAEAF
-261 KEGCY
+261 NAGCY

-279 GEAFCKQPG
+279 GETFCKQPD
-288 TIYYE
+288 TVYYE
-293 KLSIADAYKAMVKD
+293 KLAIADAYKKMV
-307 IKDSETN
+307 SEIEESATN
-314 SSKYESDAWYNY
+314 ASAYESDAWYNY
-326 FNDNTEILDTRTGK
+326 TNDITEILDTRSGK

-382 NGLNLDGIIGLVN
+382 DSLKAQQLLDLVN
-395 ALLQENGADL
+395 SLLKENSADL
-405 TSGDIGNVVS
+405 SSGDIGNVVS

-429 TGLAYPVQYLFGNLN
+429 TGLALPVQYLFGNLDFT
-444 LSDKNVF
+444 SKEVY
-451 KSTGETAYEYDD
+451 KSTGKNAFKVGALAD
-463 EGHLVYEVDA
+463 EM
-473 SGNTTDIPKLT
+473 
-484 GKTGTVYVIT
+484 VYVTT
-494 YSDSGKKNPDG
+494 YTDSGEVNDDG
-505 TPILNA
+505 TPVLTAKITREAFDAA
-511 TVNRAE
+511 TMKQSPKTIAE
-517 FDTTKMSPLPEKA
+517 IVPEQK
-530 ADIKTGTVYTTGD
+530 YTTGD
-543 IFKEVKLNA
+543 TYAKTKLGT
-552 NYSAYVENLEKNKN
+552 AYTAYKTKLESDNNN

-590 NLNDIIGGLVSGLDV
+590 NLNDIIGGLVPGLDIP
-605 SAILAKIAPD
+605 AILKAIAPD

-621 LTQILSKIDL
+621 LTQVLSKIDL
-631 TGVTVEGVQ
+631 TGVTVEDVQ
-640 KLLDTVLGELS
+640 KLLDTILGELS

-688 WVKYTCEDFGITSGC
+688 WIKYTCEDFGITSGC
-703 ALAAKGGLLTG
+703 ALVAKGGLLTG

-736 ADIAYQPEMYPLLAA
+736 ADIAYQPNMYPLLAA

-776 RLYAYEIALNGGEY
+776 KLYAYEIALNGGEY

>member
-84 ILAVALMLAPI
+84 VLAVALMLAPI

-127 QWFNALSANKRESGY
+127 QWFNALSADKRESGY

-201 DSLKAQSPY
+201 DSLQSQSPY

-238 YAKLTVYRRS
+238 YAKLTVYRP
-248 STYIGTEK
+248 TK
-256 YADAF
+256 YTVADYAEAF
-261 KEGCY
+261 NAGCY
-266 VLKDGAYVTMKAA
+266 VIKDGAYVTMKAA
-279 GEAFCKQPG
+279 GETFSKQPG

-293 KLSIADAYKAMVKD
+293 SLSIADAYKKMV
-307 IKDSETN
+307 SEIEESATN
-314 SSKYESDAWYNY
+314 ASAYESDAWYNY
-326 FNDNTEILDTRTGK
+326 TNDITEILDTRTGK

-382 NGLNLDGIIGLVN
+382 DSLKAQQLLDLVN
-395 ALLQENGADL
+395 SLLKENGADL
-405 TSGDIGNVVS
+405 SSGDIGNVVS

-429 TGLAYPVQYLFGNLN
+429 TGLALPAQYLFGNLDFT
-444 LSDKNVF
+444 SKEVY
-451 KSTGETAYEYDD
+451 KSTGKNAFKVGALAD
-463 EGHLVYEVDA
+463 EV
-473 SGNTTDIPKLT
+473 
-484 GKTGTVYVIT
+484 VYVTT
-494 YSDSGKKNPDG
+494 YTDSGEVNDDG
-505 TPILNA
+505 TPVLTAKITREAFDNA
-511 TVNRAE
+511 TM
-517 FDTTKMSPLPEKA
+517 KQPP
-530 ADIKTGTVYTTGD
+530 KTNEEIVPGQKYTTGD
-543 IFKEVKLNA
+543 TYAKTKLGT
-552 NYSAYVENLEKNKN
+552 AYTAYKTKLESDNKN

-590 NLNDIIGGLVSGLDV
+590 DLNDIIGGLVPGLDV
-605 SAILAKIAPD
+605 AGILKAIAPD

-621 LTQILSKIDL
+621 LTQILGKIDL

-688 WVKYTCEDFGITSGC
+688 WVKYTCEDLGITSGC
-703 ALAAKGGLLTG
+703 ALVAKGGLLTG

-736 ADIAYQPEMYPLLAA
+736 ADIAYQPDMYPLLAA

-776 RLYAYEIALNGGEY
+776 KLYAYEIALNGGEY

>member
-127 QWFNALSANKRESGY
+127 QWFNAISANKRESGY

-223 FGVENALELLIKYNE
+223 FGVENVLELLIKYNE
-238 YAKLTVYRRS
+238 YAKLTVYRP
-248 STYIGTEK
+248 TK
-256 YADAF
+256 YTVADYAEAF
-261 KEGCY
+261 NAGCY
-266 VLKDGAYVTMKAA
+266 VINNDGAYVTMKAA
-279 GEAFCKQPG
+279 GETFCKQPG

-293 KLSIADAYKAMVKD
+293 QLSIADAYKKMV
-307 IKDSETN
+307 SEIEESATN
-314 SSKYESDAWYNY
+314 ASAYASDAWYNY
-326 FNDNTEILDTRTGK
+326 TNDITEILDTRTGK

-368 FEYLGMNPAINKLL
+368 FEYLGMNPAINKLF

-395 ALLQENGADL
+395 ALLKENGADL
-405 TSGDIGNVVS
+405 SSGDIGNVVS

-429 TGLAYPVQYLFGNLN
+429 TGLALPAQYLFGNLN
-444 LSDKNVF
+444 FTSKEVY
-451 KSTGETAYEYDD
+451 KSTGKNAFKVGALAD
-463 EGHLVYEVDA
+463 EV
-473 SGNTTDIPKLT
+473 
-484 GKTGTVYVIT
+484 VYVTT
-494 YSDSGKKNPDG
+494 YTDSGEVNDDG
-505 TPILNA
+505 TPILTAKITREAFDNA
-511 TVNRAE
+511 AMKQLPKTSAE
-517 FDTTKMSPLPEKA
+517 ILPGQK
-530 ADIKTGTVYTTGD
+530 YTTGD
-543 IFKEVKLNA
+543 TYAKTKLET
-552 NYSAYVENLEKNKN
+552 AYTAYKTKLESDNKN

-605 SAILAKIAPD
+605 SAILKAIAPD

-714 KTIGNGTSAD
+714 KTIGNGTPAD

-736 ADIAYQPEMYPLLAA
+736 ADIAYQPDMYPLLAA

-776 RLYAYEIALNGGEY
+776 KLYAYEIALNGGEY

>member
-84 ILAVALMLAPI
+84 ILAVALMLAPV

-127 QWFNALSANKRESGY
+127 QWFNALSADKRESGY

-201 DSLKAQSPY
+201 DSLQSQSPY

-238 YAKLTVYRRS
+238 YAKLTVYRP
-248 STYIGTEK
+248 TK
-256 YADAF
+256 YTVADYAEAF
-261 KEGCY
+261 NAGCY
-266 VLKDGAYVTMKAA
+266 VIKDGAYVTMKAA
-279 GEAFCKQPG
+279 GETFSKQPG
-288 TIYYE
+288 TVYYE
-293 KLSIADAYKAMVKD
+293 KLAIADAYKKMV
-307 IKDSETN
+307 SEIEESATN
-314 SSKYESDAWYNY
+314 ASAYESDAWYNY
-326 FNDNTEILDTRTGK
+326 TNDITEILDTRTGK

-382 NGLNLDGIIGLVN
+382 DSLKAQQLLDLVN
-395 ALLQENGADL
+395 SLLKENGADL
-405 TSGDIGNVVS
+405 SSGDIGNVVS

-429 TGLAYPVQYLFGNLN
+429 TGLALPAQYLFGNLDFT
-444 LSDKNVF
+444 SKEVY
-451 KSTGETAYEYDD
+451 KSTGKNAFKVGALAD
-463 EGHLVYEVDA
+463 EV
-473 SGNTTDIPKLT
+473 
-484 GKTGTVYVIT
+484 VYVTT
-494 YSDSGKKNPDG
+494 YTDSGEVNDDG
-505 TPILNA
+505 TPVLTAKITREAFDNA
-511 TVNRAE
+511 TMKQLPKTSAE
-517 FDTTKMSPLPEKA
+517 IVPEQK
-530 ADIKTGTVYTTGD
+530 YTTGD
-543 IFKEVKLNA
+543 TYAKTKLGT
-552 NYSAYVENLEKNKN
+552 AYTAYKTKLESDNKN

-590 NLNDIIGGLVSGLDV
+590 DLNDIIGGLVPGLDV
-605 SAILAKIAPD
+605 AGILKAIAPD

-621 LTQILSKIDL
+621 LTQILGKIDL

-703 ALAAKGGLLTG
+703 ALIAKGGLLTG

-736 ADIAYQPEMYPLLAA
+736 ADIAYQPDMYPLLAA

>member
-127 QWFNALSANKRESGY
+127 QWFNALSADKRESGY

-201 DSLKAQSPY
+201 DSLQSQSPY

-238 YAKLTVYRRS
+238 YAKLTVYRP
-248 STYIGTEK
+248 TK
-256 YADAF
+256 YTVADYAEAF
-261 KEGCY
+261 NAGCY
-266 VLKDGAYVTMKAA
+266 VIKDGAYVTMKAA
-279 GEAFCKQPG
+279 GETFSKQPG
-288 TIYYE
+288 TVYYE
-293 KLSIADAYKAMVKD
+293 KLAIADAYKKMV
-307 IKDSETN
+307 SEIEESATN
-314 SSKYESDAWYNY
+314 ASAYESDAWYNY
-326 FNDNTEILDTRTGK
+326 TNDITEILDTRSGK

-382 NGLNLDGIIGLVN
+382 DSLKAQQLLDLVN
-395 ALLQENGADL
+395 SLLKENSADL
-405 TSGDIGNVVS
+405 SSGDIGNVVS

-429 TGLAYPVQYLFGNLN
+429 TGLALPAQYLFGNLDFT
-444 LSDKNVF
+444 SKEVY
-451 KSTGETAYEYDD
+451 KSTGKNAFKVGALAD
-463 EGHLVYEVDA
+463 EV
-473 SGNTTDIPKLT
+473 
-484 GKTGTVYVIT
+484 VYVTT
-494 YSDSGKKNPDG
+494 YTDSGEVNDDG
-505 TPILNA
+505 TPVLTAKITREAFDNA
-511 TVNRAE
+511 TMKQPPKTSAE
-517 FDTTKMSPLPEKA
+517 IVPGQK
-530 ADIKTGTVYTTGD
+530 YTTGD
-543 IFKEVKLNA
+543 TYAKTKLGT
-552 NYSAYVENLEKNKN
+552 AYTAYKTKLESDNKN

-590 NLNDIIGGLVSGLDV
+590 DLNDIIGGLVPGLDV
-605 SAILAKIAPD
+605 AGILKAIAPD

-621 LTQILSKIDL
+621 LTQILGKIDL

-640 KLLDTVLGELS
+640 KLLDIVLGELS

-666 VSDTDKALAT
+666 VSDADKALAT

-703 ALAAKGGLLTG
+703 ALVAKGGLLTG

-736 ADIAYQPEMYPLLAA
+736 ADIAYQPDMYPLLAA

-776 RLYAYEIALNGGEY
+776 KLYAYEIALNGGEY

>member
-75 QAVRTIILV
+75 QAARTIILV
-84 ILAVALMLAPI
+84 ILAVTLMLAPV
-95 AGLDIRNEKEL
+95 AGLDARNEKEL

-127 QWFNALSANKRESGY
+127 QWFNAISANKRESGY
-142 AYKLNERVD
+142 AYKLNDRVD

-191 VTGDNIDGLF
+191 VTGDNINGLF
-201 DSLKAQSPY
+201 DSLKTQSPY

-238 YAKLTVYRRS
+238 YAKLTVYRP
-248 STYIGTEK
+248 TK
-256 YADAF
+256 YTVADYAEAF
-261 KEGCY
+261 SAGCY
-266 VLKDGAYVTMKAA
+266 VIKDGAYVTMKTA
-279 GEAFCKQPG
+279 GETFCKQPG

-293 KLSIADAYKAMVKD
+293 QLSIADAYNKMVSEIKASATD
-307 IKDSETN
+307 

-326 FNDNTEILDTRTGK
+326 TNDITEILDTRTGK

-382 NGLNLDGIIGLVN
+382 DSLKAQQLLDLVN
-395 ALLQENGADL
+395 SLLKENGADL
-405 TSGDIGNVVS
+405 SSGDIGNVVS

-429 TGLAYPVQYLFGNLN
+429 TGLALPAQYLFGNLN
-444 LSDKNVF
+444 FTSKEVY
-451 KSTGETAYEYDD
+451 KSTGKNAFKVGATAD
-463 EGHLVYEVDA
+463 EV
-473 SGNTTDIPKLT
+473 
-484 GKTGTVYVIT
+484 VYVTT
-494 YSDSGKKNPDG
+494 YTDTGEVNDDG
-505 TPILNA
+505 TPVLTAKITREAFDNA
-511 TVNRAE
+511 TM
-517 FDTTKMSPLPEKA
+517 KQPP
-530 ADIKTGTVYTTGD
+530 KTNEEIVPGQKYTTGD
-543 IFKEVKLNA
+543 TYAKTDLGTAYTAYKTKLE
-552 NYSAYVENLEKNKN
+552 SDNKN

-590 NLNDIIGGLVSGLDV
+590 DLNDIIGGLVPGLDV
-605 SAILAKIAPD
+605 AGILKAIAPD

-621 LTQILSKIDL
+621 LTQILGKIDL

-736 ADIAYQPEMYPLLAA
+736 ADIAYQPDMYPLLAA

-776 RLYAYEIALNGGEY
+776 KLYAYEIALNGGEY

>member
-75 QAVRTIILV
+75 QAARTIILV

-127 QWFNALSANKRESGY
+127 QWFNALSADKRESGY

-201 DSLKAQSPY
+201 DSLQSQSPY

-238 YAKLTVYRRS
+238 YAKLTVYRP
-248 STYIGTEK
+248 TK
-256 YADAF
+256 YTVADYAEAF
-261 KEGCY
+261 NAGCY
-266 VLKDGAYVTMKAA
+266 VIKDGAYVTMKAA
-279 GEAFCKQPG
+279 GETFSKQPG
-288 TIYYE
+288 TVYYE
-293 KLSIADAYKAMVKD
+293 KLAIADAYKKMV
-307 IKDSETN
+307 SEIEESATN
-314 SSKYESDAWYNY
+314 ASAYESDAWYNY
-326 FNDNTEILDTRTGK
+326 TNDITEILDTRTGK

-382 NGLNLDGIIGLVN
+382 DSLKAQQLLDLVN
-395 ALLQENGADL
+395 SLLKENGADL
-405 TSGDIGNVVS
+405 SSGDIGNVVS

-429 TGLAYPVQYLFGNLN
+429 TGLALPAQYLFGNLDFT
-444 LSDKNVF
+444 SKEVY
-451 KSTGETAYEYDD
+451 KSTGKNAFKVGATAD
-463 EGHLVYEVDA
+463 EV
-473 SGNTTDIPKLT
+473 
-484 GKTGTVYVIT
+484 VYVTT
-494 YSDSGKKNPDG
+494 YTDTGEVNDDG
-505 TPILNA
+505 TPVLTAKITREAFDNA
-511 TVNRAE
+511 TM
-517 FDTTKMSPLPEKA
+517 KQPP
-530 ADIKTGTVYTTGD
+530 KTNEEIVPGQKYTTGD
-543 IFKEVKLNA
+543 TYAKTKLGT
-552 NYSAYVENLEKNKN
+552 AYTAYKTKLESDNKN

-590 NLNDIIGGLVSGLDV
+590 DLNDIIGGLVPGLDV
-605 SAILAKIAPD
+605 AGILKAIAPD

-621 LTQILSKIDL
+621 LTQILGKIDL

-688 WVKYTCEDFGITSGC
+688 WIKYTCEDFGITSGC

-736 ADIAYQPEMYPLLAA
+736 ADIAYQPDMYPLLAA

-776 RLYAYEIALNGGEY
+776 KLYAYEIALNGGEY

>member
-223 FGVENALELLIKYNE
+223 FGVENVLELLIKYNE
-238 YAKLTVYRRS
+238 YAKLTVYRP
-248 STYIGTEK
+248 TK
-256 YADAF
+256 YTVADYAEAF
-261 KEGCY
+261 NAGCY
-266 VLKDGAYVTMKAA
+266 VINNDGAYVTMKAA
-279 GEAFCKQPG
+279 GEPFCKQPG

-293 KLSIADAYKAMVKD
+293 QLAIADAYKKMV
-307 IKDSETN
+307 SEIEASATN
-314 SSKYESDAWYNY
+314 ASAYASDAWYNY
-326 FNDNTEILDTRTGK
+326 TNDITEILDTRTGK

-382 NGLNLDGIIGLVN
+382 DSLKAQQLLDLVN
-395 ALLQENGADL
+395 SLLKENGADL
-405 TSGDIGNVVS
+405 SSGDIGNVVS

-429 TGLAYPVQYLFGNLN
+429 TGLALPAQYLFGNLN
-444 LSDKNVF
+444 FTSKEVY
-451 KSTGETAYEYDD
+451 KSTGKNAFKVGALAD
-463 EGHLVYEVDA
+463 E
-473 SGNTTDIPKLT
+473 I
-484 GKTGTVYVIT
+484 VYVTT
-494 YSDSGKKNPDG
+494 YTDSGEVNDDG
-505 TPILNA
+505 TPILTAKIAREAFDAATMKQLPKTNA
-511 TVNRAE
+511 EIVPG
-517 FDTTKMSPLPEKA
+517 TK
-530 ADIKTGTVYTTGD
+530 YTTGD
-543 IFKEVKLNA
+543 TYAKTKLDT
-552 NYSAYVENLEKNKN
+552 AYAAYKTKLESDNKN

-605 SAILAKIAPD
+605 SAILKAIAPD

-703 ALAAKGGLLTG
+703 ALVAKGGLLTG

-776 RLYAYEIALNGGEY
+776 KLYAYEIALNGGEY

>member
-95 AGLDIRNEKEL
+95 AGLDVRNEKEL

-127 QWFNALSANKRESGY
+127 QWFNALSADKRKSGY

-191 VTGDNIDGLF
+191 VTGENINGLF
-201 DSLKAQSPY
+201 DSLKTQSPY
-210 AYNPNGLLYDGYI
+210 AYNPNGLLYDGYV

-238 YAKLTVYRRS
+238 YAKLTVYRP
-248 STYIGTEK
+248 TK
-256 YADAF
+256 YTVADYAEAF
-261 KEGCY
+261 SAGCY
-266 VLKDGAYVTMKAA
+266 VIKDGAYVTMKTA
-279 GEAFCKQPG
+279 GETFCKQPG

-293 KLSIADAYKAMVKD
+293 SLSIADAYNKMVSEIKASATD
-307 IKDSETN
+307 
-314 SSKYESDAWYNY
+314 SSKYENDAWYNY
-326 FNDNTEILDTRTGK
+326 TNDITEILDTRTGK

-345 TLRIEE
+345 TLRTEE

-382 NGLNLDGIIGLVN
+382 DSLKAQQLLDLVN
-395 ALLQENGADL
+395 SLLKENGADL
-405 TSGDIGNVVS
+405 SSGDIGNVVS

-429 TGLAYPVQYLFGNLN
+429 TGLALPAQYLFGNLN
-444 LSDKNVF
+444 FTSKEVY
-451 KSTGETAYEYDD
+451 KSTGKNAFKVGATAD
-463 EGHLVYEVDA
+463 EV
-473 SGNTTDIPKLT
+473 
-484 GKTGTVYVIT
+484 VYVTT
-494 YSDSGKKNPDG
+494 YTDTGEVNDDG
-505 TPILNA
+505 TPVLTAKITREAFDNA
-511 TVNRAE
+511 TM
-517 FDTTKMSPLPEKA
+517 KQPP
-530 ADIKTGTVYTTGD
+530 KTNEEIVPGQKYTTGD
-543 IFKEVKLNA
+543 TYAKTDLGTAYTAYKTKLE
-552 NYSAYVENLEKNKN
+552 SDNKN

-590 NLNDIIGGLVSGLDV
+590 DLNDIIGGLVPGLDV
-605 SAILAKIAPD
+605 AGILKAIAPD

-621 LTQILSKIDL
+621 LTQVLGKIDL

-736 ADIAYQPEMYPLLAA
+736 ADIAYQPDMYPLLAA

-776 RLYAYEIALNGGEY
+776 KLYAYEIALNGGEY

>member
-75 QAVRTIILV
+75 QAARTIILV
-84 ILAVALMLAPI
+84 VLAVALMLAPI

-142 AYKLNERVD
+142 AYKLNDRVD

-191 VTGDNIDGLF
+191 VTGENINGLF
-201 DSLKAQSPY
+201 DSLKTQSPY
-210 AYNPNGLLYDGYI
+210 AYNPNGLLYDGYV

-238 YAKLTVYRRS
+238 YAKLTVYRP
-248 STYIGTEK
+248 TK
-256 YADAF
+256 YTVADYAEAF
-261 KEGCY
+261 SAGCY
-266 VLKDGAYVTMKAA
+266 VIKDGAYVTMKAA
-279 GEAFCKQPG
+279 GETFSKQPG

-293 KLSIADAYKAMVKD
+293 SLSIADAYKKMV
-307 IKDSETN
+307 SEIEESATN
-314 SSKYESDAWYNY
+314 ASAYESDAWYNY
-326 FNDNTEILDTRTGK
+326 TNDITEILDTRTGK

-382 NGLNLDGIIGLVN
+382 DSLKAQQLLDLVN
-395 ALLQENGADL
+395 SLLQENGADL
-405 TSGDIGNVVS
+405 SSGDIGNVVS

-429 TGLAYPVQYLFGNLN
+429 TGLALPAQYLFGNLN
-444 LSDKNVF
+444 FTSKEVY
-451 KSTGETAYEYDD
+451 KSTGKNAFKVGATAD
-463 EGHLVYEVDA
+463 EV
-473 SGNTTDIPKLT
+473 
-484 GKTGTVYVIT
+484 VYVTT
-494 YSDSGKKNPDG
+494 YTDTGEVNDDG
-505 TPILNA
+505 TPVLTAKITREAFDNA
-511 TVNRAE
+511 TMKQPPKTSAE
-517 FDTTKMSPLPEKA
+517 IVPGQK
-530 ADIKTGTVYTTGD
+530 YTTGD
-543 IFKEVKLNA
+543 TYAKTKLGT
-552 NYSAYVENLEKNKN
+552 AYTAYKTKLESDNKN

-590 NLNDIIGGLVSGLDV
+590 DLNDIIGGLVPGLDV
-605 SAILAKIAPD
+605 AGILKAIAPD

-621 LTQILSKIDL
+621 LTQILGKIDL

-736 ADIAYQPEMYPLLAA
+736 ADIAYQPDMYPLLAA

-776 RLYAYEIALNGGEY
+776 KLYAYEIALNGGEY

>member
-127 QWFNALSANKRESGY
+127 QWFNAISANKRESGY
-142 AYKLNERVD
+142 AYKLNDRVD

-191 VTGDNIDGLF
+191 VTGDNINGLF
-201 DSLKAQSPY
+201 DSLKTQSPY
-210 AYNPNGLLYDGYI
+210 AYNPNGLLYDGYV

-238 YAKLTVYRRS
+238 YAKLTVYRP
-248 STYIGTEK
+248 TK
-256 YADAF
+256 YTVADYAEAF
-261 KEGCY
+261 SAGCY
-266 VLKDGAYVTMKAA
+266 VIKDGAYVTMKAA
-279 GEAFCKQPG
+279 GETFCKQPG

-293 KLSIADAYKAMVKD
+293 SLSIADAYKKMV
-307 IKDSETN
+307 SEIEESATN
-314 SSKYESDAWYNY
+314 ASAYESDAWYNY
-326 FNDNTEILDTRTGK
+326 TNDITEILDTRTGK

-395 ALLQENGADL
+395 TLLKENGADL
-405 TSGDIGNVVS
+405 SSGDIGNVVS

-429 TGLAYPVQYLFGNLN
+429 TGLALPAQYLFGNLDFT
-444 LSDKNVF
+444 SKEVY
-451 KSTGETAYEYDD
+451 KSTGKNAFKVGATAD
-463 EGHLVYEVDA
+463 EV
-473 SGNTTDIPKLT
+473 
-484 GKTGTVYVIT
+484 VYVTT
-494 YSDSGKKNPDG
+494 YTDTGEVNDDG
-505 TPILNA
+505 TPVLTAKITREAFDNA
-511 TVNRAE
+511 TM
-517 FDTTKMSPLPEKA
+517 KQSP
-530 ADIKTGTVYTTGD
+530 KTNEEIVPGQKYTTGD
-543 IFKEVKLNA
+543 TYAKTDLGTAYTAYKTKLE
-552 NYSAYVENLEKNKN
+552 SDNKN

-590 NLNDIIGGLVSGLDV
+590 DLNDIIGGLVSGLDV
-605 SAILAKIAPD
+605 SAILKAIAPD

-621 LTQILSKIDL
+621 LTQILGKIDL

-736 ADIAYQPEMYPLLAA
+736 ADIAYQPDMYPLLAA

-776 RLYAYEIALNGGEY
+776 KLYAYEIALNGGEY

>member
-142 AYKLNERVD
+142 AYKLNDRVD

-223 FGVENALELLIKYNE
+223 FGVENVLELLIKYNE
-238 YAKLTVYRRS
+238 YAKLTVYRP
-248 STYIGTEK
+248 TK
-256 YADAF
+256 YTVADYAEAF
-261 KEGCY
+261 NAGCY
-266 VLKDGAYVTMKAA
+266 VINNDGAYVTMKSA
-279 GEAFCKQPG
+279 GETFCKQPG

-293 KLSIADAYKAMVKD
+293 QLAIADAYKKMV
-307 IKDSETN
+307 SEIEASATN
-314 SSKYESDAWYNY
+314 ASAYASDAWYNY
-326 FNDNTEILDTRTGK
+326 THDFTEILDTRSGE
-340 MTNYS
+340 MTTYS
-345 TLRIEE
+345 KLRIEE

-382 NGLNLDGIIGLVN
+382 DSLKAQQLLDLVN
-395 ALLQENGADL
+395 SLLKENGADL
-405 TSGDIGNVVS
+405 SSGDIGNVVS

-429 TGLAYPVQYLFGNLN
+429 TGLALPVQYLFGNLN
-444 LSDKNVF
+444 FTSKEVY
-451 KSTGETAYEYDD
+451 KSTGKNAFKVGALAD
-463 EGHLVYEVDA
+463 EV
-473 SGNTTDIPKLT
+473 
-484 GKTGTVYVIT
+484 VYVTT
-494 YSDSGKKNPDG
+494 YTDSGEVNDDG
-505 TPILNA
+505 TPILTAKITRETFDNA
-511 TVNRAE
+511 TMKQPPKTNAE
-517 FDTTKMSPLPEKA
+517 IVPGQK
-530 ADIKTGTVYTTGD
+530 YTTGD
-543 IFKEVKLNA
+543 TYAKTDLGTAYKAYETKLKND
-552 NYSAYVENLEKNKN
+552 NKN

-605 SAILAKIAPD
+605 SAILKAIAPD

-703 ALAAKGGLLTG
+703 ALVAKGGLLTG

-776 RLYAYEIALNGGEY
+776 KLYAYEIALNGGEY

>member
-84 ILAVALMLAPI
+84 ILAVALMLAPV

-127 QWFNALSANKRESGY
+127 QWFNALSADKRESGY

-201 DSLKAQSPY
+201 DSLQSQSPY

-238 YAKLTVYRRS
+238 YAKLTVYRP
-248 STYIGTEK
+248 TK
-256 YADAF
+256 YTVADYAEAF
-261 KEGCY
+261 SAGCY
-266 VLKDGAYVTMKAA
+266 VIKDGAYVTMKAA
-279 GEAFCKQPG
+279 GETFSKQPG
-288 TIYYE
+288 TVYYE
-293 KLSIADAYKAMVKD
+293 KLAIADAYKKMV
-307 IKDSETN
+307 SEIEESATN
-314 SSKYESDAWYNY
+314 ASAYESDAWYNY
-326 FNDNTEILDTRTGK
+326 TNDITEILDTRSGK

-382 NGLNLDGIIGLVN
+382 DSLKAQQLLDLVN
-395 ALLQENGADL
+395 SLLKDNDADL
-405 TSGDIGNVVS
+405 SSGDIGNVVS

-429 TGLAYPVQYLFGNLN
+429 TGLALPAQYLFGNLN
-444 LSDKNVF
+444 FTSKEVY
-451 KSTGETAYEYDD
+451 KSTGKNAFKVGATAD
-463 EGHLVYEVDA
+463 EV
-473 SGNTTDIPKLT
+473 
-484 GKTGTVYVIT
+484 VYVTT
-494 YSDSGKKNPDG
+494 YTDTGEVNDDG
-505 TPILNA
+505 TPVLTAKITREAFDNA
-511 TVNRAE
+511 TM
-517 FDTTKMSPLPEKA
+517 KQPP
-530 ADIKTGTVYTTGD
+530 KTNEEIVPGQKYTTGD
-543 IFKEVKLNA
+543 TYAKTKLGT
-552 NYSAYVENLEKNKN
+552 AYTAYKTKLESDNKN

-590 NLNDIIGGLVSGLDV
+590 DLNDIIGGLVPGLDV
-605 SAILAKIAPD
+605 AGILKAIAPD

-621 LTQILSKIDL
+621 LTQILGKIDL

-703 ALAAKGGLLTG
+703 ALVAKGGLLTG

-736 ADIAYQPEMYPLLAA
+736 ADIAYQPDMYPLLAA

>member
-84 ILAVALMLAPI
+84 VLAVALMLAPI

-142 AYKLNERVD
+142 AYKLNDRVD

-191 VTGDNIDGLF
+191 VTGDNINGLF

-238 YAKLTVYRRS
+238 YAKLTVYRP
-248 STYIGTEK
+248 TK
-256 YADAF
+256 YTVADYAEAF
-261 KEGCY
+261 SAGCY
-266 VLKDGAYVTMKAA
+266 VIKDGAYVTMKAA
-279 GEAFCKQPG
+279 GETFCKQPG

-293 KLSIADAYKAMVKD
+293 SLSIADAYNKMVSEIKASATD
-307 IKDSETN
+307 

-326 FNDNTEILDTRTGK
+326 TNDITEILDTRTGK

-368 FEYLGMNPAINKLL
+368 FEYLGMNPALNKLL

-395 ALLQENGADL
+395 TLLKENGADL
-405 TSGDIGNVVS
+405 SSGDIGNVVS

-429 TGLAYPVQYLFGNLN
+429 TGLALPAQYLFGNLN
-444 LSDKNVF
+444 FTSKEVY
-451 KSTGETAYEYDD
+451 KSTGKNAFKVGATAD
-463 EGHLVYEVDA
+463 EV
-473 SGNTTDIPKLT
+473 
-484 GKTGTVYVIT
+484 VYVTT
-494 YSDSGKKNPDG
+494 YTDTGEVNDDG
-505 TPILNA
+505 TPVLTAKITREAFDAATMVQPPKTNA
-511 TVNRAE
+511 EIVPGQ
-517 FDTTKMSPLPEKA
+517 K
-530 ADIKTGTVYTTGD
+530 YTTGD
-543 IFKEVKLNA
+543 TYAKTKLEA
-552 NYSAYVENLEKNKN
+552 AYTAYKTKLESDNKN

-590 NLNDIIGGLVSGLDV
+590 DLNDIIGGLVPGLDV
-605 SAILAKIAPD
+605 AGILKAIAPD

-621 LTQILSKIDL
+621 LTQVLSKIDL

-736 ADIAYQPEMYPLLAA
+736 ADIAYQPDMYPLLAA

-776 RLYAYEIALNGGEY
+776 KLYAYEIALNGGEY

>member
-127 QWFNALSANKRESGY
+127 QWFNALSADKRESGY

-201 DSLKAQSPY
+201 DSLQSQSPY
-210 AYNPNGLLYDGYI
+210 AYNPNGLLYDGYV

-238 YAKLTVYRRS
+238 YAKLTVYRP
-248 STYIGTEK
+248 TK
-256 YADAF
+256 YTVADYAEAF
-261 KEGCY
+261 SAGCY
-266 VLKDGAYVTMKAA
+266 VIKDGAYVTMKAA
-279 GEAFCKQPG
+279 GETFSKQPG

-293 KLSIADAYKAMVKD
+293 SLSIADAYKKMV
-307 IKDSETN
+307 SEIEESATN
-314 SSKYESDAWYNY
+314 ASAYENDAWYNY
-326 FNDNTEILDTRTGK
+326 TNDITEILDTRTGK

-382 NGLNLDGIIGLVN
+382 DSLKAQQLLDLVN
-395 ALLQENGADL
+395 SLLKDNDADL
-405 TSGDIGNVVS
+405 SSGDIGNVVS

-429 TGLAYPVQYLFGNLN
+429 TGLALPAQYLFGNLN
-444 LSDKNVF
+444 FTSKEVY
-451 KSTGETAYEYDD
+451 KSTGKNAFKVGATAD
-463 EGHLVYEVDA
+463 E
-473 SGNTTDIPKLT
+473 I
-484 GKTGTVYVIT
+484 VYVTT
-494 YSDSGKKNPDG
+494 YTDTGEVNDDG
-505 TPILNA
+505 TPVLTAKITREAFDNA
-511 TVNRAE
+511 TM
-517 FDTTKMSPLPEKA
+517 KQPP
-530 ADIKTGTVYTTGD
+530 KTNEEIVPGQKYTTGD
-543 IFKEVKLNA
+543 TYAKTDLGTAYTAYKTKLE
-552 NYSAYVENLEKNKN
+552 SDNKN

-590 NLNDIIGGLVSGLDV
+590 DLNDIIGGLVPGLDV
-605 SAILAKIAPD
+605 AGILKAIAPD

-621 LTQILSKIDL
+621 LTQILGKIDL

-703 ALAAKGGLLTG
+703 ALVAKGGLLTG

-736 ADIAYQPEMYPLLAA
+736 ADIAYQPDMYPLLAA

-776 RLYAYEIALNGGEY
+776 KLYAYEIALNGGEY

>member
-127 QWFNALSANKRESGY
+127 QWFNAISANKRESGY
-142 AYKLNERVD
+142 AYKLNDRVD

-201 DSLKAQSPY
+201 DRLKAQSPY

-238 YAKLTVYRRS
+238 YAKLTVYRP
-248 STYIGTEK
+248 TK
-256 YADAF
+256 YTVADYAEAF
-261 KEGCY
+261 NAGCY
-266 VLKDGAYVTMKAA
+266 VIKDGAYVTMKAA

-293 KLSIADAYKAMVKD
+293 QLSIADAYKKMV
-307 IKDSETN
+307 SEIEESATN
-314 SSKYESDAWYNY
+314 ASAYASDAWYNY
-326 FNDNTEILDTRTGK
+326 TNDITEILDTRTGK

-382 NGLNLDGIIGLVN
+382 DSLKAQQLLDLVN
-395 ALLQENGADL
+395 SLLKENGADL
-405 TSGDIGNVVS
+405 SSGDIGNVVS

-429 TGLAYPVQYLFGNLN
+429 TGLALPAQYLFGNLN
-444 LSDKNVF
+444 FTSKEVY
-451 KSTGETAYEYDD
+451 KSTGKNAFKVVATAAD
-463 EGHLVYEVDA
+463 E
-473 SGNTTDIPKLT
+473 I
-484 GKTGTVYVIT
+484 VYVTT
-494 YSDSGKKNPDG
+494 YKDTGEVNDDG
-505 TPILNA
+505 TPILTATITREAFDAKTMKQFPKTNA
-511 TVNRAE
+511 EIVPG
-517 FDTTKMSPLPEKA
+517 TK
-530 ADIKTGTVYTTGD
+530 YTTGD
-543 IFKEVKLNA
+543 TYVKTKLGTA
-552 NYSAYVENLEKNKN
+552 YSAYKTKLESDNKN

-590 NLNDIIGGLVSGLDV
+590 DLNDIIGGLVSGLDV
-605 SAILAKIAPD
+605 SAILKAIAPD

-621 LTQILSKIDL
+621 LTQVLSKIDL

-714 KTIGNGTSAD
+714 KTIGNGTPAD

-736 ADIAYQPEMYPLLAA
+736 ADIAYQPDMYPLLAA

-776 RLYAYEIALNGGEY
+776 KLYAYEIALNGGEY

>member
-127 QWFNALSANKRESGY
+127 QWFNAISANKRTSGY

-201 DSLKAQSPY
+201 DSLQSQSPY

-238 YAKLTVYRRS
+238 YAKLTVYRP
-248 STYIGTEK
+248 TK
-256 YADAF
+256 YTVADYAEAF
-261 KEGCY
+261 NAGCY
-266 VLKDGAYVTMKAA
+266 VIKDGAYVTMKAA
-279 GEAFCKQPG
+279 GETFSKQPG
-288 TIYYE
+288 TVYYE
-293 KLSIADAYKAMVKD
+293 KLAIADAYKKMV
-307 IKDSETN
+307 SEIEESATN
-314 SSKYESDAWYNY
+314 ASAYESDAWYNY
-326 FNDNTEILDTRTGK
+326 TNDITEILDTRSGK

-345 TLRIEE
+345 TLRVEE

-382 NGLNLDGIIGLVN
+382 DSLKAQQLLDLVN
-395 ALLQENGADL
+395 SLLQENSADL
-405 TSGDIGNVVS
+405 SSGDIGNVVS

-429 TGLAYPVQYLFGNLN
+429 TGLALPAQYLFGNLDFT
-444 LSDKNVF
+444 SKEVY
-451 KSTGETAYEYDD
+451 KSTGKNAFKVGALAD
-463 EGHLVYEVDA
+463 EV
-473 SGNTTDIPKLT
+473 
-484 GKTGTVYVIT
+484 VYVTT
-494 YSDSGKKNPDG
+494 YTDSGEVNDDG
-505 TPILNA
+505 TPILTAKITREAFDNA
-511 TVNRAE
+511 TMKQLPKTSAE
-517 FDTTKMSPLPEKA
+517 IVPEQK
-530 ADIKTGTVYTTGD
+530 YTTGD
-543 IFKEVKLNA
+543 TYAKTKLGT
-552 NYSAYVENLEKNKN
+552 AYTAYKTKLESDNKN

-590 NLNDIIGGLVSGLDV
+590 DLNDIIGGLVPGLDV
-605 SAILAKIAPD
+605 AGILKAIAPD

-621 LTQILSKIDL
+621 LTQVLSKIDL

-736 ADIAYQPEMYPLLAA
+736 ADIAYQPDMYPLLAA

-776 RLYAYEIALNGGEY
+776 KLYAYEIALNGGEY

>member
-40 GAFSETAKNGITAA
+40 DAFSETAKNGITAA

-84 ILAVALMLAPI
+84 ILAVTLMLAPV
-95 AGLDIRNEKEL
+95 AGLDARNEKEL

-142 AYKLNERVD
+142 AYKLNDRVD

-164 KMYRERT
+164 KMYRERP
-171 QLNTAVAYY
+171 QFNTAVAYY

-223 FGVENALELLIKYNE
+223 FGVENVLELLIKYNE
-238 YAKLTVYRRS
+238 YAKLTVYRP
-248 STYIGTEK
+248 TK
-256 YADAF
+256 YTVADYAEAF
-261 KEGCY
+261 SAGCY
-266 VLKDGAYVTMKAA
+266 VINNDGAYVTMKAA

-293 KLSIADAYKAMVKD
+293 QLAIADAYKKMV
-307 IKDSETN
+307 SEIEASATN
-314 SSKYESDAWYNY
+314 ASAYASDAWYNY
-326 FNDNTEILDTRTGK
+326 TNDITEILDTRTGK

-382 NGLNLDGIIGLVN
+382 DSLKAQQLLDLVN
-395 ALLQENGADL
+395 SLLEENSADL
-405 TSGDIGNVVS
+405 SSGDIGNVVS

-429 TGLAYPVQYLFGNLN
+429 TGLALPAQYLFGNLN
-444 LSDKNVF
+444 FTSKEVY
-451 KSTGETAYEYDD
+451 KSTGKNAFKVGATAD
-463 EGHLVYEVDA
+463 EV
-473 SGNTTDIPKLT
+473 
-484 GKTGTVYVIT
+484 VYVTT
-494 YSDSGKKNPDG
+494 YTDTGEVNDDG
-505 TPILNA
+505 TPVLTAKITREAFDNA
-511 TVNRAE
+511 MMKQLPKTSAE
-517 FDTTKMSPLPEKA
+517 IVPGQK
-530 ADIKTGTVYTTGD
+530 YTTGD
-543 IFKEVKLNA
+543 TYAKTDLGTAYTAYKTKLE
-552 NYSAYVENLEKNKN
+552 SDNKN

-590 NLNDIIGGLVSGLDV
+590 DLNDIIGGLVPGLDV
-605 SAILAKIAPD
+605 AGILKAIAPD

-621 LTQILSKIDL
+621 LTQILGKIDL

-651 FYSHPLLKKCWQSDF
+651 FCSHPLLKKCWQSDF

-703 ALAAKGGLLTG
+703 ALVAKGGLLTG

-736 ADIAYQPEMYPLLAA
+736 ADIAYQPDMYPLLAA

-776 RLYAYEIALNGGEY
+776 KLYAYEIALNGGEY

>member
-142 AYKLNERVD
+142 AYKLNDRVD

-191 VTGDNIDGLF
+191 VTGNNIDGLF

-223 FGVENALELLIKYNE
+223 FGVENVLELLIKYNE
-238 YAKLTVYRRS
+238 YAKLTVYRP
-248 STYIGTEK
+248 TK
-256 YADAF
+256 YTVADYAEAF
-261 KEGCY
+261 NAGCY
-266 VLKDGAYVTMKAA
+266 VINNDGAYVTMKAA
-279 GEAFCKQPG
+279 GETFCKQPG

-293 KLSIADAYKAMVKD
+293 QLSIADAYKKMV
-307 IKDSETN
+307 SEIEASATN
-314 SSKYESDAWYNY
+314 ASAYASDAWYNY
-326 FNDNTEILDTRTGK
+326 TNDITEILDTRTGE

-382 NGLNLDGIIGLVN
+382 DSLKAQQLLDLVN
-395 ALLQENGADL
+395 SLLKENGADL
-405 TSGDIGNVVS
+405 SSGDIGNVVS

-429 TGLAYPVQYLFGNLN
+429 TGLALPAQYLFGNLN
-444 LSDKNVF
+444 FTSKEVY
-451 KSTGETAYEYDD
+451 KSTGKNAFKVVPLAD
-463 EGHLVYEVDA
+463 EV
-473 SGNTTDIPKLT
+473 
-484 GKTGTVYVIT
+484 VYVTT
-494 YSDSGKKNPDG
+494 YTDSGEVNDDG
-505 TPILNA
+505 TPILTAKITRETFDNA
-511 TVNRAE
+511 TMKQPPKTNAE
-517 FDTTKMSPLPEKA
+517 IVPGQK
-530 ADIKTGTVYTTGD
+530 YTTGD
-543 IFKEVKLNA
+543 TYAKTDLGTAYKAYETKLKND
-552 NYSAYVENLEKNKN
+552 NKN

-605 SAILAKIAPD
+605 SAILKAIAPD

-714 KTIGNGTSAD
+714 KTIGNGTPAD

-736 ADIAYQPEMYPLLAA
+736 ADIAYQPDMYPLLAA

-776 RLYAYEIALNGGEY
+776 KLYAYEIALNGGEY

>member
-40 GAFSETAKNGITAA
+40 GAFSETAKNGITAV

-64 QIGLYLVLKKQ
+64 QIGFYLVLKKQ

-127 QWFNALSANKRESGY
+127 QWFNALSVNKRESGY
-142 AYKLNERVD
+142 AYNLNERVD

-180 QVGGLDGEMIK
+180 QVGGLDGKMIK

-201 DSLKAQSPY
+201 DSLKEQSPY

-223 FGVENALELLIKYNE
+223 FGVENVIELLIKYNE
-238 YAKLTVYRRS
+238 YAKLTVYRP
-248 STYIGTEK
+248 TK
-256 YADAF
+256 YTVADYAEAF
-261 KEGCY
+261 SAGCY
-266 VLKDGAYVTMKAA
+266 VIKDGAYVTMKAA
-279 GEAFCKQPG
+279 GETFSKQPG

-293 KLSIADAYKAMVKD
+293 SLSIADAYKKMV
-307 IKDSETN
+307 SEIEESATN
-314 SSKYESDAWYNY
+314 ASAYGSDAWYNY
-326 FNDNTEILDTRTGK
+326 VNDITEIPDTRSGK

-368 FEYLGMNPAINKLL
+368 FEYLGMNQAINKLL
-382 NGLNLDGIIGLVN
+382 DSLKAQQLLDLVN
-395 ALLQENGADL
+395 SLLKENGADL
-405 TSGDIGNVVS
+405 SSGDIGNVVS

-429 TGLAYPVQYLFGNLN
+429 TGLALPVQYLFGNLN
-444 LSDKNVF
+444 FTSKEVY
-451 KSTGETAYEYDD
+451 KSTGKNAFKGGATAD
-463 EGHLVYEVDA
+463 EV
-473 SGNTTDIPKLT
+473 
-484 GKTGTVYVIT
+484 VYVTT
-494 YSDSGKKNPDG
+494 YTDTGEVNDDG
-505 TPILNA
+505 TPVLTAKITREAFDAATMVQPPKTNA
-511 TVNRAE
+511 EIVPG
-517 FDTTKMSPLPEKA
+517 TK
-530 ADIKTGTVYTTGD
+530 YTTGD
-543 IFKEVKLNA
+543 TYAKTNLGTAYTAYKTKLE
-552 NYSAYVENLEKNKN
+552 SDNKN

-575 IKSLQPALGLVGGLL
+575 IKSLQPALGLVGGLIDL
-590 NLNDIIGGLVSGLDV
+590 NKIVGGLVPGLDV
-605 SAILAKIAPD
+605 AGILKAVAPD

-688 WVKYTCEDFGITSGC
+688 WIKYTCEDFGITSGC
-703 ALAAKGGLLTG
+703 ALVAKGGLLTG

-736 ADIAYQPEMYPLLAA
+736 ADIAYQPDMYPLLAA
-751 RRYFS
+751 RRYLS